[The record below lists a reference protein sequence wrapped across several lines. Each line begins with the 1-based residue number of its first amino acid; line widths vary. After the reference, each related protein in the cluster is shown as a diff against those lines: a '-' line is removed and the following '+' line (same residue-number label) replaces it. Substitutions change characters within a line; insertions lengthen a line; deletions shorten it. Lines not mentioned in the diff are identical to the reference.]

1 MQKAQMELLAQIVC
15 MQKETTAQLA
25 YMMRGMQVLFS
36 LAGVQQAHILSAGAL
51 QTSPAPTTTAQP
63 AQDEAPTPWFD
74 IATPPD
80 FTMDLEET
88 EAVG

>member
-25 YMMRGMQVLFS
+25 YLMRGMRVLLS
-36 LAGVQQAHILSAGAL
+36 PAGVRQAHILSAGAL

-74 IATPPD
+74 IATPSD
-80 FTMDLEET
+80 FTMVLEEA
-88 EAVG
+88 AVL